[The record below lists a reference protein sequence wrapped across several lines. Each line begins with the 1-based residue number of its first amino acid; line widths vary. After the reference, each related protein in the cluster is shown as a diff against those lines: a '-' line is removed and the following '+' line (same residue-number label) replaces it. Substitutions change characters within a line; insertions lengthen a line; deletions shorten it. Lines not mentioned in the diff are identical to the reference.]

1 MYKECRSTERED
13 RVLQICFADNDS
25 CILDLTSDN
34 TCIKTVYSDDQDSSN
49 SEVKETCGKAKCII
63 EDKKQQS
70 LTLADLYK
78 QLINI
83 NLSVQDTRNI
93 LVRHVEETLNRYG
106 QIQDKIVSLKKHS
119 SLMSSSNN
127 PKIAELSD
135 KTALVQE
142 EISHLSNSVYT
153 RLNSIYD
160 TRRRIPCNQQQNRVE
175 PHPKC
180 RAIKHP
186 LNTKLLNL

>member
-1 MYKECRSTERED
+1 MYKECRSTESED

-25 CILDLTSDN
+25 SILDLTSDS
-34 TCIKTVYSDDQDSSN
+34 TCIKTVYSDNQDSSN
-49 SEVKETCGKAKCII
+49 SEVKETFGKAKCII
-63 EDKKQQS
+63 EDKKQQR

-93 LVRHVEETLNRYG
+93 LVRHVEETLNKYG
-106 QIQDKIVSLKKHS
+106 QIQDEIVSLKKHS

-142 EISHLSNSVYT
+142 EISQLSNSV
-153 RLNSIYD
+153 
-160 TRRRIPCNQQQNRVE
+160 
-175 PHPKC
+175 
-180 RAIKHP
+180 
-186 LNTKLLNL
+186 

>member
-1 MYKECRSTERED
+1 MRDMLQRGNRTDIEQESITECKAIWSEEYEIVHDSREVYKECRSTERED

-93 LVRHVEETLNRYG
+93 LV
-106 QIQDKIVSLKKHS
+106 
-119 SLMSSSNN
+119 
-127 PKIAELSD
+127 
-135 KTALVQE
+135 
-142 EISHLSNSVYT
+142 
-153 RLNSIYD
+153 
-160 TRRRIPCNQQQNRVE
+160 
-175 PHPKC
+175 
-180 RAIKHP
+180 
-186 LNTKLLNL
+186 